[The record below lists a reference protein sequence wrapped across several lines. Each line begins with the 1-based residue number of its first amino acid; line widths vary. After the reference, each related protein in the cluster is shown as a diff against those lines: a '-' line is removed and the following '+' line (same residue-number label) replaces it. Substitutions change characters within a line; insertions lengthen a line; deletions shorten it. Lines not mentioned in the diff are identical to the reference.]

1 MKVKFL
7 LSALTMPMI
16 FAACTNDELMDN
28 QASVSLDNRTPL
40 GDVELTF
47 GNLDSRLALQDG
59 SWYAFDWAN
68 GDDLGASLI
77 DVRNTTPYDEN
88 TNPIEYYNLTTTPQT
103 NYRYEYKDGSWTSNA
118 AMVEGNYVFYMPYV
132 ENTSRQA
139 TLAVL
144 PSTQKL
150 EKVTIAGEETYTTY
164 NSVLEDAKEN
174 GHVMAVGYKFLS
186 AAGENED
193 GNKTIS
199 VSFKQLY
206 ATPLITIQ
214 NWAQGVDGEMTDLT
228 INKIKLSLTKNGSSK
243 RYFQVKDYLKYTDNV
258 NVTATT
264 EAWTKNDNSIVDC
277 LNGVLNPD
285 DEDYIGGSWNNL
297 NLNKTVR
304 TTAQLLQGFVDN
316 TNHTERAETIT
327 INLEDS
333 VTIASKASFSFYAVI
348 PGGAYTN
355 AGLGQ
360 LVVTLVTTDNEQVS
374 VTLPEVNINP
384 GKRYAVEAYASDAE
398 VGTGAAA
405 LTAVTTEQLT
415 PAPVE
420 TGVEIATQE
429 ELYTAIATAKKVDL
443 TDDGVNNPDK
453 VDMEFIV
460 NGDITLNDQVITMMQ
475 SKTDIINSVTF
486 KSKDV
491 AISALSKT
499 VNIPITI
506 KKNVSIS
513 GSVNAVLLNS
523 SDAAGNKIKV
533 EGNVTVASGAEAV
546 LCGEIKKITNNGT
559 LTLDYLTTTTNDV
572 TNNGTLNLN
581 ANLTATNKNIN
592 NAANA
597 TINVKAT
604 STVDAKKLTNKGAL
618 NIIKTT
624 TPAVDGVLTISAEIE
639 NQKTIAVA
647 GTMTASGKFT
657 NKANATINVT
667 GTLTASDQFT
677 NSGDITITEGATMT
691 ATATTTVNRSKIDV
705 AGTLDIY
712 ANADTI
718 TLSNSSKFGTNK
730 VTVQAVAK
738 NTAGTAEV
746 WGTILNANGKTVDAV
761 TLLGTTK
768 QRVWKS
774 YEALTGEQDWE
785 VATTYNA
792 VKYNGATIAAESAE
806 TVVPCKLVYAEFN
819 GNSTLVVTGAKNVG
833 MPQIIQVNQELA
845 IEGAS
850 TLVMPSTGAEINIAK
865 NATLGWNDVVV
876 IKSDGAILITNK
888 GKVYCN
894 AGSVTDVDAT
904 STGVWA
910 TGTTGNAAG
919 WIGIAATVN
928 Q

>member
-28 QASVSLDNRTPL
+28 QASVSLNNRTPL

-77 DVRNTTPYDEN
+77 DVRNATAYDED

-150 EKVTIAGEETYTTY
+150 EKVTVAGEETYTTY

-228 INKIKLSLTKNGSSK
+228 INKIKLSLTKKSDNTK
-243 RYFQVKDYLKYTDNV
+243 RYFRVKDYLKYTANTG
-258 NVTATT
+258 TATA
-264 EAWTKNDNSIVDC
+264 EAWTKDNNSIVDC

-285 DEDYIGGSWNNL
+285 DDDYIGGSWNNL
-297 NLNKTVR
+297 NLNKTKR
-304 TTAQLLQGFVDN
+304 TTAQLLQGSYADSDGTQF
-316 TNHTERAETIT
+316 AETIT
-327 INLEDS
+327 INIEDS
-333 VTIASKASFSFYAVI
+333 ITIASKASFSFYAVI
-348 PGGAYTN
+348 PGGAYTD
-355 AGLGQ
+355 ADTDLGQ

-374 VTLPEVNINP
+374 VELPEVNINP
-384 GKRYAVEAYASDAE
+384 GKRYAVEAYASDTE

-405 LTAVTTEQLT
+405 LTAVTTMQLT

-420 TGVEIATQE
+420 TGVEITTQE

-443 TDDGVNNPDK
+443 TDDGQNNPTK

-513 GSVNAVLLNS
+513 GSVNADLLNTTTAT
-523 SDAAGNKIKV
+523 DNKIKV
-533 EGNVTVASGAEAV
+533 EGNVTIASGAAAI
-546 LCGEIKKITNNGT
+546 LSGEIKKITNNGT
-559 LTLDYLTTTTNDV
+559 LTLDDATSTLNDV
-572 TNNGTLNLN
+572 TNNGTLNLK
-581 ANLTATNKNIN
+581 ANLNAGTKNIT

-604 STVDAKKLTNKGAL
+604 STVTAKKLTNKGTL
-618 NIIKTT
+618 NIVKTDSET
-624 TPAVDGVLTISAEIE
+624 GALIISAEIE

-667 GTLTASDQFT
+667 GTLTASGAFT
-677 NSGDITITEGATMT
+677 NSGDVTIAEGATMT
-691 ATATTTVNRSKIDV
+691 ATGASSINFNKIDV
-705 AGTLDIY
+705 TGTLDIN

-730 VTVQAVAK
+730 VTVR
-738 NTAGTAEV
+738 NTAYDSNSKV
-746 WGTILNANGKTVDAV
+746 IWGTILNANGKTVDAT
-761 TLLGTTK
+761 TLAGTTG

-774 YEALTGEQDWE
+774 YDALTGEQDWE

-819 GNSTLVVTGAKNVG
+819 GNSTLVVTGEKNVG

-845 IEGAS
+845 VEGAS
-850 TLVMPSTGAEINIAK
+850 TLVMPSTGAAINIAK
-865 NATLGWNDVVV
+865 NATLGWNDNVN

-894 AGSVTDVDAT
+894 AGSVTDVDAA

-910 TGTTGNAAG
+910 TGTTGQATG
-919 WIGIAATVN
+919 WIGVAATAN
-928 Q
+928 